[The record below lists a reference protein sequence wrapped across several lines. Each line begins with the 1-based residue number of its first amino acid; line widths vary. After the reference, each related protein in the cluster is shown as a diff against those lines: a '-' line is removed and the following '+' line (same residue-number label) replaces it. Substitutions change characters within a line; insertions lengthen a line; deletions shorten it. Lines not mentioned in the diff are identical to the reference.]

1 MCSSKVTYLKCIIK
15 IHVTFLNLKSRHNL
29 PVYECISSRLYAV
42 YGVNKQRK
50 RISGTEKWQVK
61 DLEFTG
67 GWGGGV
73 YPGYDKKIP
82 R

>member
-1 MCSSKVTYLKCIIK
+1 
-15 IHVTFLNLKSRHNL
+15 
-29 PVYECISSRLYAV
+29 VYECISSRLYAV

-67 GWGGGV
+67 GRGGGV